1 LVRRTT
7 ETIGAV
13 FSLRAN
19 RRNRIFH
26 FLLHAAPL
34 SAQRGRIGSRLRVI
48 VGGFLGLLPAGGI
61 TWDYVQYTVG
71 FASLGHDVFYV
82 EDTRLWPIYQEA
94 TADGVSCASNVR
106 HLAQVMSAFG
116 LADRWA
122 YRDEVTGECF
132 GMSATDLAEVCRTAD
147 VFVNVS
153 CSTFL
158 RDEYRRI
165 AVRVLIDTDPM
176 FTQIQYATQSGFTAG
191 ETGIRGLVAGHT
203 HHFTF
208 GESVG
213 TPDCRI
219 PETGVRW
226 QATRQPICLDYWPTT
241 SLPLDSG
248 GFTTV
253 MNWTAGRPLIY
264 DGESWGQKDVEFLR
278 VIDLPGRTRA
288 RLAAVVGQTTG
299 EPFPSD
305 VATGAGWQVLDPE
318 TSAGDWVAYR
328 QFIQASLGEF
338 SVAKETYVKAHTGW
352 FSCRSACYLASA
364 RPVVTQDT
372 GWSRHIPSGS
382 GLIGFTTLDEA
393 AAALEE
399 IMSDPEAHAR
409 SARAIAEEFF
419 DARVVLRDLLAQVM
433 AG

>member
-1 LVRRTT
+1 
-7 ETIGAV
+7 
-13 FSLRAN
+13 LRAN
-19 RRNRIFH
+19 AGIRIFH
-26 FLLHAAPL
+26 VL
-34 SAQRGRIGSRLRVI
+34 SHTVPFPAERERIGSRLRVI

-61 TWDYVQYTVG
+61 TWDYVQYPVG

-94 TADGVSCASNVR
+94 SAEGVSCASNVR
-106 HLAQVMSAFG
+106 HLAQVMTAFG
-116 LADRWA
+116 LGDRWA

-132 GMSATDLAEVCRTAD
+132 GMSAKELAEICRTAD

-158 RDEYRRI
+158 REEYSRI

-176 FTQIQYATQSGFTAG
+176 FTQIQYATQSGFTVG

-208 GESVG
+208 GERVG
-213 TPDCRI
+213 TPSCRI

-226 QATRQPICLDYWPTT
+226 NATRQPICLAHWPTT
-241 SLPLDSG
+241 SIPHDNG

-253 MNWTAGRPLIY
+253 MNWTAGPPLIY
-264 DGESWGQKDVEFLR
+264 DGESWGQKDLEFLR
-278 VIDLPGRTRA
+278 IMDLPGRTTA

-299 EPFPSD
+299 EPFP
-305 VATGAGWQVLDPE
+305 VEAATRAGWRVLNPD
-318 TSAGDWVAYR
+318 TSAGDWLAYR
-328 QFIQASLGEF
+328 QFIQGSLGEF
-338 SVAKETYVKAHTGW
+338 SVAKETYVKGYTGW

-364 RPVVTQDT
+364 RPVVAQDT
-372 GWSRHIPSGS
+372 GWSQHIPSGS

-399 IMSDPEAHAR
+399 ILGDPEGHAR

-419 DARVVLRDLLAQVM
+419 DARVVLNNLLAEVT

>member
-1 LVRRTT
+1 LHPLLQHAILPT
-7 ETIGAV
+7 E
-13 FSLRAN
+13 RE
-19 RRNRIFH
+19 
-26 FLLHAAPL
+26 L
-34 SAQRGRIGSRLRVI
+34 SGNRLRVI

-61 TWDYVQYTVG
+61 TWDYVQYPLG

-82 EDTRLWPIYQEA
+82 EDTRLWPIYQDA
-94 TADGVSCASNVR
+94 SAGDFSCANNVE
-106 HLAQVMSAFG
+106 HLARVMRAFG

-122 YRDEVTGECF
+122 YRDEVTGEVF
-132 GMSATDLAEVCRTAD
+132 GMSAADLAEVCRTAD
-147 VFVNVS
+147 VFVNIS

-165 AVRVLIDTDPM
+165 PIRALIDTDPM
-176 FTQIQYATQSGFTAG
+176 FTQIQYVTQSGFTAG

-208 GESVG
+208 GENVG
-213 TPDCRI
+213 APDCRI
-219 PETGVRW
+219 PETGVLWRP
-226 QATRQPICLDYWPTT
+226 TRQPICLAHWPVTPIPT
-241 SLPLDSG
+241 HHG

-264 DGESWGQKDVEFLR
+264 DGETWGQKDLEFLR

-299 EPFPSD
+299 EPFP
-305 VATGAGWQVLDPE
+305 VETATRAGWKVLDPE
-318 TSAGDWVAYR
+318 TTAGDWPAYR
-328 QFIQASLGEF
+328 QFIQRSLGEF
-338 SVAKETYVKAHTGW
+338 SVAKETYVKANTGW

-372 GWSRHIPSGS
+372 GWTRHVPSGN
-382 GLIGFTTLDEA
+382 GLFGFTTVDEA
-393 AAALEE
+393 ARGLEE
-399 IMSDPEAHAR
+399 IMSDPAGHAQ

-419 DARVVLRDLLAQVM
+419 DARRVLGDLLTEVT